1 MDSPYLLGYDWCTYH
16 SQLYKGCCRTRIRS
30 FQAGAISMQQERT
43 WHAIQRPVLSAHGL
57 SAGLRVEWKRT
68 RRSALRHSRPQCKL
82 LPSRACLKA
91 DGLLVARA
99 RGHKERA
106 SNLWMARAAAEPR
119 KASHVHPF
127 IIVILFLRALNID
140 IAILL
145 LHQIIFWHILIH
157 IQIPT
162 NSVPTQLAC

>member
-1 MDSPYLLGYDWCTYH
+1 MQPSLILTRSFGWPMDSPYLLGYDWCTYH

-106 SNLWMARAAAEPR
+106 SNLWMARAGRNQE
-119 KASHVHPF
+119 KHPMCT
-127 IIVILFLRALNID
+127 R
-140 IAILL
+140 LL
-145 LHQIIFWHILIH
+145 SSSCFSAPSTLTLPFSSC
-157 IQIPT
+157 T
-162 NSVPTQLAC
+162 R